1 MATKTVMDTDIVN
14 INQKNLSNEVE
25 FPYVVPMEDLK
36 HIHPYSVQE
45 HSQMCS

>member
-14 INQKNLSNEVE
+14 INQETLFKEVE

-45 HSQMCS
+45 NSQMCS